1 MPAFSKQR
9 HQFICFW
16 SSDAGKSWGWCG
28 GALGLDFKRGMVA
41 SQLSWVSVCL
51 ESPNPLVL
59 FEHPS
64 LSGWMPLLY

>member
-9 HQFICFW
+9 HQFICYW

-51 ESPNPLVL
+51 EPPNPLVL
-59 FEHPS
+59 FERPS